1 MSRKSTSFQRTV
13 DAAFDIEGSRVRCE
27 IAANQGGEDRL
38 TAFLAASPEQRAAM
52 WRLADA
58 AQRRDLVAR
67 QGMRLGADVCNS
79 WIDAMVA
86 KCDAHYG
93 DAPTATEAAVVGA
106 LEAQEA
112 RFAVEAIHA
121 YGSGQDGAGKFFS
134 RERNAAAKALANYR
148 VGIRPE
154 LTDDDAW
161 RVASASSSAVY
172 TVSRGGQC
180 GCKAGA
186 NGQPCWHVAL
196 VAGLETG
203 LDDLAAFDDDAG
215 DDAPAL
221 TDLDRAR
228 VLDADDYYDM
238 AA

>member
-1 MSRKSTSFQRTV
+1 MSRKQATFQRTV

-38 TAFLAASPEQRAAM
+38 TAFLAATGEQRAAI

-67 QGMRLGADVCNS
+67 QGMRLGADVCDS

-93 DAPTATEAAVVGA
+93 DGPSATEAAIVGA
-106 LEAQEA
+106 LESQEA
-112 RFAVEAIHA
+112 RFARATITA
-121 YGSGQDGAGKFFS
+121 YGMGDDESGKFFS
-134 RERNAAAKALANYR
+134 RERNAARKALDAYR
-148 VGIRPE
+148 AGIRPE
-154 LTDDDAW
+154 LTDADDW

-180 GCKAGA
+180 GCKAGTH
-186 NGQPCWHVAL
+186 GQPCWHVAL
-196 VAGLETG
+196 VAGTETG
-203 LDDLAAFDDDAG
+203 LDDLVTFDDP
-215 DDAPAL
+215 APEYVAAAIEIGRRL
-221 TDLDRAR
+221 AAARAQ
-228 VLDADDYYDM
+228 YQE